1 MKKLTKVAS
10 LAIWC
15 PTNSIKVSETVT
27 KPHKPQR
34 LSIDNFGG
42 LF

>member
-1 MKKLTKVAS
+1 MKRMNKISS

-15 PTNSIKVSETVT
+15 PTNSIKVSETVN
-27 KPHKPQR
+27 KPQR
-34 LSIDNFGG
+34 LFRDNFGG

>member
-1 MKKLTKVAS
+1 MKRMNKISS

-15 PTNSIKVSETVT
+15 PTNSIKVSEPVS
-27 KPHKPQR
+27 KPQR
-34 LSIDNFGG
+34 LSRDNFGG

>member
-27 KPHKPQR
+27 KPQR
-34 LSIDNFGG
+34 LFRDNFGG

>member
-27 KPHKPQR
+27 KPQR
-34 LSIDNFGG
+34 LFIDNFGG

>member
-1 MKKLTKVAS
+1 MKRMYKVSS

-27 KPHKPQR
+27 KPQR
-34 LSIDNFGG
+34 LFRDNFGG

>member
-1 MKKLTKVAS
+1 MKRMYKVAS

-15 PTNSIKVSETVT
+15 PTHSLVTVEPVS
-27 KPHKPQR
+27 KPKR
-34 LSIDNFGG
+34 LSRDNFGG

>member
-15 PTNSIKVSETVT
+15 PTNSIKVSETVN
-27 KPHKPQR
+27 KPKR
-34 LSIDNFGG
+34 LFRDNFGG